1 MNIYNSQLF
10 WCEQKRGTIGF
21 DTLPYDFY
29 GVIPWDSV
37 PLHDFVRVRVGG
49 RTRCEG
55 AVANQGLGEIPPPKK
70 KRDDENLW
78 WGTIYI
84 EKHIL
89 L

>member
-1 MNIYNSQLF
+1 MFRGMNIYNSQLF

-70 KRDDENLW
+70 KEMMKIYDEVQ
-78 WGTIYI
+78 YI
-84 EKHIL
+84 
-89 L
+89 